1 MGVNVRQIH
10 KLINDVE
17 AVPGTAGQLAL
28 PPFER
33 LADATGPWAFAEA
46 PLVTTD
52 LLPTLT
58 DESRRQRWEDRAD

>member
-17 AVPGTAGQLAL
+17 ADPGTAGQLVL

-33 LADATGPWAFAEA
+33 LADAARPWAIAEA

-52 LLPTLT
+52 SLPTMT
-58 DESRRQRWEDRAD
+58 DESRR